1 MVNMV
6 KDLVDEEQMGNMLT
20 VQEVARLLHIH
31 PNTLRRWSNRGL
43 IKAYRI
49 TPRGDRRFQR
59 EDARSALNR
68 FGQHINVFIYFSD
81 CPVDRIP
88 GGFVPLGIGSVDKQ
102 DDCVVSRS
110 LQGDLLPQR
119 GDRRHLNRGVQGP

>member
-6 KDLVDEEQMGNMLT
+6 GDLVDENQLGNMLT

-49 TPRGDRRFQR
+49 TPRGDRRFRR
-59 EDARSALNR
+59 EEILDFLARLNANHGDSR
-68 FGQHINVFIYFSD
+68 PADNGQKS
-81 CPVDRIP
+81 
-88 GGFVPLGIGSVDKQ
+88 
-102 DDCVVSRS
+102 
-110 LQGDLLPQR
+110 
-119 GDRRHLNRGVQGP
+119 